1 VQAPC
6 VARAR
11 RHDEGLEQGHELVG
25 AQRAAGRRLCRL
37 APVHLQ
43 HPDDERELAASA
55 RLGQRRDLLRELCEP
70 LPPRR
75 RADPPLERGRR
86 DVARLEAV
94 RRHRHA
100 AGVQQ
105 RVPGRQLERGPVPL
119 APSHAQ

>member
-1 VQAPC
+1 MQAPC

-37 APVHLQ
+37 AQVHLQ